1 MSADREIEVRLG
13 AGSAEAGD
21 VSGLKRSSH
30 PSLLRSVHR
39 CLRGRYPWAIALSM
53 VCGLAGAWAGWR
65 SQEPLYRSEGV
76 INVTPTLPSVRDPLG
91 QSVLPMF
98 RAFVSL
104 QVQILG
110 SMNTT
115 LLAME
120 QDAWRETGRG
130 MSPRELERFI
140 ERRAIVNNADDQFI
154 LVQFTDEDP
163 GVALAGVMS
172 VIAAYEKSTA
182 EQNTKDER
190 LTFAASRVDAATAS
204 LKSVED
210 RLEAALREVG
220 SEEILEMRRRA
231 TAQQLFDAETEL
243 RKGRDAILELEEGGS
258 VVAEPE
264 PTPKTAREL
273 AAVDARLASELL
285 EVSVL
290 EAKIRL
296 REKSVGEMDS
306 GLLEL
311 RSELEQRKG
320 WLAETVD
327 LRNAQEHREWERRR
341 GTEVSGDRGLARL
354 KRRVDL
360 LEARIAAAAELGQR
374 MGDSARKIRELR
386 VSQERLARELDEA
399 TAVRD
404 ELSAQLLG
412 RGRIQILSRGQ
423 RPTLPTKD
431 RRLATGLLLGLLGA
445 GAGLLAVLLR
455 GSFDP
460 RFNSSADVGASFASL
475 RLLGLMPF
483 VPPELVDAQHAELA
497 SHSAHQIRTVL
508 QIDRDRAD
516 GGCLCVTG
524 PAAGSGKTTVTL
536 ALGRSFAQT
545 GTRTLLIDADLDGR
559 GLTRR
564 VADALLTH
572 VRALV
577 EDFTTTVESRRVGGA
592 AWERG
597 LVPLVASQ
605 AATSRVGLGDV
616 EELVIDALQ
625 REGSATAL
633 PGSVLSELLSAASL
647 SGGRVARDRLA
658 DRIQGVVAGRG
669 VEHQDRNWTA
679 PLEPVE
685 LTRAHQ
691 QFNGVPLDHY
701 IFPTGQAGLS
711 LLPLRGLG
719 EGGDVSVATI
729 ARILARVRAAY
740 DVVLVDTGPVLGSV
754 ETQIVAANADG
765 VVFVVSPQD
774 HRPMAERAANHLREI
789 GARMAGVV
797 FNRASPGDV
806 LRSSRSSSGR
816 WRSDHSEA

>member
-13 AGSAEAGD
+13 SRPSEAVPADVPRGSG
-21 VSGLKRSSH
+21 H
-30 PSLLRSVHR
+30 PSVLHSVHR
-39 CLRGRYPWAIALSM
+39 CLRGRYPWAIVLAA
-53 VCGLAGAWAGWR
+53 VGALAGAWAGWR

-76 INVTPTLPSVRDPLG
+76 INVTPTLPSLRDPLG

-163 GVALAGVMS
+163 DVALAGVMS
-172 VIAAYEKSTA
+172 LIAAYEKSTA

-190 LTFAASRVDAATAS
+190 LTFAVSRVDAATAS
-204 LKSVED
+204 LKGVED
-210 RLEAALREVG
+210 RLEAALKEVG

-231 TAQQLFDAETEL
+231 TAQQVLDGEAEYRKSQDAV
-243 RKGRDAILELEEGGS
+243 RELEEGGTPP
-258 VVAEPE
+258 AEPE
-264 PTPKTAREL
+264 PTPKTAQEL
-273 AAVDARLASELL
+273 AVVDTRLATELR

-290 EAKIRL
+290 EGKIRL
-296 REKSVGEMDS
+296 REKSFGDMDG

-311 RSELEQRKG
+311 RSELEQRKE
-320 WLAETVD
+320 WLLDTVAQ
-327 LRNAQEHREWERRR
+327 RNAQEHREWERRR
-341 GTEVSGDRGLARL
+341 VTEVSAARTIERM

-360 LEARIAAAAELGQR
+360 LERRIAVAMELGQR
-374 MGDSARKIRELR
+374 MDEAARKIRELR
-386 VSQERLARELDEA
+386 ASQARLSRELDEA

-431 RRLATGLLLGLLGA
+431 RRLATGLLLGLMGGA
-445 GAGLLAVLLR
+445 AGVLAVLLR
-455 GSFDP
+455 GACDP
-460 RFNSSADVGASFASL
+460 RFKTSADVGASFSSL

-483 VPPELVDAQHAELA
+483 APSDLVDAQHAELA
-497 SHSAHQIRTVL
+497 SHCAHQIRTVL
-508 QIDRDRAD
+508 QIDRDRTQ
-516 GGCLCVTG
+516 GGCLCITG

-536 ALGRSFAQT
+536 ALGHSFAQT
-545 GTRTLLIDADLDGR
+545 GTRTLLVDADLDGR

-564 VADALLTH
+564 VADSLLLH
-572 VRALV
+572 VRRRV
-577 EDFTTTVESRRVGGA
+577 EDLARAPEPHPMGLGA
-592 AWERG
+592 AEAG
-597 LVPLVASQ
+597 LVPCVATRPPGFR
-605 AATSRVGLGDV
+605 ADLREV
-616 EELVIDALQ
+616 EELVSQVVSRGGNA
-625 REGSATAL
+625 ATLA
-633 PGSVLSELLSAASL
+633 PPVLAEFLLAASL
-647 SGGRVARDRLA
+647 SVGASARDEL
-658 DRIQGVVAGRG
+658 AGRLEELLARHG
-669 VEHQDRNWTA
+669 ERGRDGGWAA
-679 PLEPVE
+679 PAAPIE
-685 LTRAHQ
+685 LTKAHP
-691 QFNGVPLDHY
+691 QFNGVPLERY
-701 IFPTGQAGLS
+701 VFPTGQAGLS

-719 EGGDVSVATI
+719 EGGGVSVATI
-729 ARILARVRAAY
+729 SRILARVRAAY

-754 ETQIVAANADG
+754 ETQIVAAHADG
-765 VVFVVSPQD
+765 VVLVVSPQD
-774 HRPMAERAANHLREI
+774 HRPMAERAATQLREI

-797 FNRASPGDV
+797 FNRASPVDV
-806 LRSSRSSSGR
+806 LRSSRSSSGGG
-816 WRSDHSEA
+816 RSGPRDA